1 MLRQCPFDPVHVV
14 QAYRYQR
21 HILRCR
27 KQNPEKAVDFRQ
39 CKFNA
44 MHFFHK
50 DKINQHEEECVDRA
64 RIERNRRLDAFTGPC
79 TTSATDDIPIHL
91 EENWEV
97 GNRGGSGKMIR
108 PRRED
113 ILKLKQVLKEKY
125 PNVEKTG
132 GFVATGGLFADTDS
146 MYSTDGPSRFQ

>member
-50 DKINQHEEECVDRA
+50 DKILQHEEECVDKA
-64 RIERNRRLDAFTGPC
+64 RIERNRKIAAGKEFWKTLSINQSIFRTMHE
-79 TTSATDDIPIHL
+79 I
-91 EENWEV
+91 
-97 GNRGGSGKMIR
+97 GNR
-108 PRRED
+108 
-113 ILKLKQVLKEKY
+113 
-125 PNVEKTG
+125 
-132 GFVATGGLFADTDS
+132 
-146 MYSTDGPSRFQ
+146 